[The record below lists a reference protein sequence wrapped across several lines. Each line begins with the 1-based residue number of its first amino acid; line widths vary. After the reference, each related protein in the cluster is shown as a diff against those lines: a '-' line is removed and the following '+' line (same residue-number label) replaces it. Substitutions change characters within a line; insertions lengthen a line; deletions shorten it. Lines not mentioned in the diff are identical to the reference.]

1 MAIITVADVA
11 DKNSIKF
18 FGIIGLVL
26 RFKVLRAICST
37 DKKGLYLM
45 KLPISIL
52 YVISLLTFLSI
63 TASAESLQRT
73 IVTSGQ
79 GEVSVAPD
87 MAELNMELRAVN
99 KDRNKAKRELDQQ
112 FNQLLDE
119 LALLN
124 IQKKAIIASSLQLTP
139 QYDYATEKRKF
150 VGYRAVRKIT
160 ITINKLEQLNQ
171 VLDTALTAGI
181 DQLGRVNLK
190 VADETSYQK
199 QSRQQAINQSKA
211 IAKELALAYGAR
223 LGPIIQINY
232 RGSDIQYP
240 QPLMK
245 RQRSEMMMADSDT
258 GVYLHD
264 TIKFNDRISVIFE
277 LLVTE

>member
-1 MAIITVADVA
+1 
-11 DKNSIKF
+11 
-18 FGIIGLVL
+18 
-26 RFKVLRAICST
+26 
-37 DKKGLYLM
+37 M

-52 YVISLLTFLSI
+52 CVISLLTFLSI

-99 KDRNKAKRELDQQ
+99 KDGNKAKRELDQQ

-199 QSRQQAINQSKA
+199 QARQQAINQSKA

-245 RQRSEMMMADSDT
+245 RQRSEMMIADSDT

-277 LLVTE
+277 LLVPE

>member
-1 MAIITVADVA
+1 
-11 DKNSIKF
+11 
-18 FGIIGLVL
+18 
-26 RFKVLRAICST
+26 
-37 DKKGLYLM
+37 M

-52 YVISLLTFLSI
+52 CVISLLTFLSI

-99 KDRNKAKRELDQQ
+99 KDGNKAKRELDQQ

-124 IQKKAIIASSLQLTP
+124 IQKKAIIESSLQLTP

-160 ITINKLEQLNQ
+160 ITINKLDQLNQ

-181 DQLGRVNLK
+181 DQQGRVNLK

>member
-1 MAIITVADVA
+1 
-11 DKNSIKF
+11 
-18 FGIIGLVL
+18 
-26 RFKVLRAICST
+26 
-37 DKKGLYLM
+37 M

-52 YVISLLTFLSI
+52 CVISLLTFLSI

-99 KDRNKAKRELDQQ
+99 KDSNKAKRELDQQ
-112 FNQLLDE
+112 FNQLLNE

-150 VGYRAVRKIT
+150 VGYRAVQKIT

>member
-1 MAIITVADVA
+1 
-11 DKNSIKF
+11 
-18 FGIIGLVL
+18 
-26 RFKVLRAICST
+26 
-37 DKKGLYLM
+37 M

-52 YVISLLTFLSI
+52 CVISLLTFLSI

-99 KDRNKAKRELDQQ
+99 KDGNKAKRELDQQ

-150 VGYRAVRKIT
+150 VGYRAVQKIT
-160 ITINKLEQLNQ
+160 ITINKLDQLNQ

-245 RQRSEMMMADSDT
+245 RQRSEKMMADSDT

-264 TIKFNDRISVIFE
+264 AIKFNDRISVIFE
-277 LLVTE
+277 LLVPE

>member
-1 MAIITVADVA
+1 
-11 DKNSIKF
+11 
-18 FGIIGLVL
+18 
-26 RFKVLRAICST
+26 
-37 DKKGLYLM
+37 M

>member
-1 MAIITVADVA
+1 VLGFKALGTIS
-11 DKNSIKF
+11 SID
-18 FGIIGLVL
+18 I
-26 RFKVLRAICST
+26 
-37 DKKGLYLM
+37 KGRYLM
-45 KLPISIL
+45 KLPISTL
-52 YVISLLTFLSI
+52 YFISLLTFFSM

-79 GEVSVAPD
+79 SEVSVVPD
-87 MAELNMELRAVN
+87 MAELNMELRAIN
-99 KDRNKAKRELDQQ
+99 KESNKAKRELDKQ

-139 QYDYATEKRKF
+139 QYDYATKTREF

-160 ITINKLEQLNQ
+160 ITINELEQLNQ
-171 VLDTALTAGI
+171 VMDTALGTGI

-190 VADETSYQK
+190 VADETSHQK
-199 QSRQQAINQSKA
+199 QARQQAIDQSKV
-211 IAKELALAYGAR
+211 IAKELAMAYGAR
-223 LGPIIQINY
+223 LGSIVQINY
-232 RGSDIQYP
+232 QGSDIQYP
-240 QPLMK
+240 QPRMK
-245 RQRSEMMMADSDT
+245 HQRSEMMMADADI

-277 LLVTE
+277 LLVKE

>member
-1 MAIITVADVA
+1 
-11 DKNSIKF
+11 
-18 FGIIGLVL
+18 
-26 RFKVLRAICST
+26 
-37 DKKGLYLM
+37 M

-52 YVISLLTFLSI
+52 CVISLLTFLSI

-99 KDRNKAKRELDQQ
+99 KDGNKAKRELDQQ

-150 VGYRAVRKIT
+150 VGYRAVQKIT

>member
-1 MAIITVADVA
+1 
-11 DKNSIKF
+11 
-18 FGIIGLVL
+18 
-26 RFKVLRAICST
+26 
-37 DKKGLYLM
+37 M

-52 YVISLLTFLSI
+52 CVISLLTFLSI

-99 KDRNKAKRELDQQ
+99 KDGNKAKRELDQQ

-150 VGYRAVRKIT
+150 VGYRAVQKIT

-199 QSRQQAINQSKA
+199 QARQQAINQSKA

>member
-1 MAIITVADVA
+1 
-11 DKNSIKF
+11 
-18 FGIIGLVL
+18 
-26 RFKVLRAICST
+26 
-37 DKKGLYLM
+37 M

-52 YVISLLTFLSI
+52 CVISLLTFLSI

-99 KDRNKAKRELDQQ
+99 KDGNKAKRELDQQ

-124 IQKKAIIASSLQLTP
+124 IQKKAIIASSLQLTH

-160 ITINKLEQLNQ
+160 ITINKLDQLNQ

>member
-1 MAIITVADVA
+1 
-11 DKNSIKF
+11 
-18 FGIIGLVL
+18 
-26 RFKVLRAICST
+26 
-37 DKKGLYLM
+37 M

-52 YVISLLTFLSI
+52 CVISLLTFLSI

-87 MAELNMELRAVN
+87 TAELNMELRAVN
-99 KDRNKAKRELDQQ
+99 KDGNKAKRELDQQ

-160 ITINKLEQLNQ
+160 ITINKLDQLNQ

-245 RQRSEMMMADSDT
+245 RQRSEKMMADSDT

-264 TIKFNDRISVIFE
+264 TIEFNDHISVIFE
-277 LLVTE
+277 L

>member
-1 MAIITVADVA
+1 
-11 DKNSIKF
+11 
-18 FGIIGLVL
+18 
-26 RFKVLRAICST
+26 
-37 DKKGLYLM
+37 M

-52 YVISLLTFLSI
+52 CVISLLTFLSI

-99 KDRNKAKRELDQQ
+99 KDGNKAKRELDQQ

-160 ITINKLEQLNQ
+160 ITINKLEQLNH

-199 QSRQQAINQSKA
+199 QARQQAIDQSKA

>member
-1 MAIITVADVA
+1 
-11 DKNSIKF
+11 
-18 FGIIGLVL
+18 
-26 RFKVLRAICST
+26 
-37 DKKGLYLM
+37 M

-52 YVISLLTFLSI
+52 CVISLLTFLSI

-99 KDRNKAKRELDQQ
+99 KDGNKAKRELDQQ

-150 VGYRAVRKIT
+150 VGYRAVRKIA

>member
-1 MAIITVADVA
+1 VAIITVADVA

-26 RFKVLRAICST
+26 RFKVLRTICST

-52 YVISLLTFLSI
+52 CVISLLTFLSI

-87 MAELNMELRAVN
+87 TAELNMELRAVN
-99 KDRNKAKRELDQQ
+99 KDGNKAKRELDQQ

-150 VGYRAVRKIT
+150 VGYRAVQKIT

-211 IAKELALAYGAR
+211 IAKELALAYGA
-223 LGPIIQINY
+223 LGANY
-232 RGSDIQYP
+232 
-240 QPLMK
+240 
-245 RQRSEMMMADSDT
+245 T
-258 GVYLHD
+258 
-264 TIKFNDRISVIFE
+264 N
-277 LLVTE
+277 

>member
-1 MAIITVADVA
+1 
-11 DKNSIKF
+11 
-18 FGIIGLVL
+18 
-26 RFKVLRAICST
+26 
-37 DKKGLYLM
+37 M

-112 FNQLLDE
+112 FNHLLDE

>member
-1 MAIITVADVA
+1 
-11 DKNSIKF
+11 
-18 FGIIGLVL
+18 
-26 RFKVLRAICST
+26 
-37 DKKGLYLM
+37 M

-52 YVISLLTFLSI
+52 CVISLLTFLSI

-99 KDRNKAKRELDQQ
+99 KDGNKAKRELDQQ

-150 VGYRAVRKIT
+150 VGYRAVQKITIT

-211 IAKELALAYGAR
+211 IAKELALAYGA
-223 LGPIIQINY
+223 LGANY
-232 RGSDIQYP
+232 
-240 QPLMK
+240 
-245 RQRSEMMMADSDT
+245 T
-258 GVYLHD
+258 
-264 TIKFNDRISVIFE
+264 N
-277 LLVTE
+277 

>member
-112 FNQLLDE
+112 FNHLLDE

>member
-1 MAIITVADVA
+1 
-11 DKNSIKF
+11 
-18 FGIIGLVL
+18 
-26 RFKVLRAICST
+26 
-37 DKKGLYLM
+37 M

-52 YVISLLTFLSI
+52 CVISLLTFLSI

-99 KDRNKAKRELDQQ
+99 KDGNKAKRELDQQ

-150 VGYRAVRKIT
+150 VGYRAVRKIA
-160 ITINKLEQLNQ
+160 ITINKPEQLNQ

-211 IAKELALAYGAR
+211 IAKELALAYGA
-223 LGPIIQINY
+223 LGANY
-232 RGSDIQYP
+232 
-240 QPLMK
+240 
-245 RQRSEMMMADSDT
+245 T
-258 GVYLHD
+258 
-264 TIKFNDRISVIFE
+264 N
-277 LLVTE
+277 

>member
-1 MAIITVADVA
+1 
-11 DKNSIKF
+11 
-18 FGIIGLVL
+18 
-26 RFKVLRAICST
+26 
-37 DKKGLYLM
+37 M

-52 YVISLLTFLSI
+52 CVISLLTFLSI

-99 KDRNKAKRELDQQ
+99 KDGNKAKRELDQQ

-150 VGYRAVRKIT
+150 VGYRAVQKITIT

>member
-1 MAIITVADVA
+1 
-11 DKNSIKF
+11 
-18 FGIIGLVL
+18 
-26 RFKVLRAICST
+26 
-37 DKKGLYLM
+37 M

-52 YVISLLTFLSI
+52 CVISLLTFLSI

-99 KDRNKAKRELDQQ
+99 KDGNKAKRELDQQ

-124 IQKKAIIASSLQLTP
+124 IQKKAIIESSLQLTP

-160 ITINKLEQLNQ
+160 ITINKLDQLNQ